1 MWLPVAAEERDWA
14 DSLADEGLPWS
25 QGVQG
30 VELADLHMERVQGQ
44 PNRHFG
50 LAMAT
55 NRE

>member
-25 QGVQG
+25 QG